1 MHRVVT
7 LLVALALTGSP
18 IEAMEM
24 PNEAMP
30 TLTGAPQLPEVP
42 PAPVTQFDHQTHDFQ
57 TIPRDKVQ
65 HCTFTVTNTG
75 TAPLVIHHVATG
87 CGCTT
92 TQYTKTPIP
101 PGGKG
106 KVEVDFNPA
115 TQRPGNFRKS
125 ITVYVNTIHAYTRL
139 FVKGVIEESNQTT

>member
-1 MHRVVT
+1 MT
-7 LLVALALTGSP
+7 LLRLMAWLLPLALSFLP
-18 IEAMEM
+18 ASSREEQEPQPM
-24 PNEAMP
+24 PSI
-30 TLTGAPQLPEVP
+30 
-42 PAPVTQFDHQTHDFQ
+42 QFDRQTHDFR

-65 HCTFTVTNTG
+65 HCVFTVTNTG
-75 TAPLVIHHVATG
+75 TAPLLIHHVATS

-92 TQYTKTPIP
+92 THYTKTAIP
-101 PGGKG
+101 PGEKG

-139 FVKGVIEESNQTT
+139 FVKGTITDEGH